1 MNDTGN
7 KNRAVESECGPF
19 HLSQLR
25 GAQSIVFTKAPYLLS
40 AASVAGSKEAQG
52 PLGKYFDLTNED
64 DLFGAET
71 WEEAESNMQ
80 KEACVLALGKSHVD
94 PKSVRYLFGGD
105 LLRQGIA
112 TSMGVEDLQ
121 IPIFGLY
128 GACSTSG
135 EALALAAMSV
145 AAGYGDYMLAVTSSH
160 FGSAEKEFRFPLG
173 YANQRPLSAHWTVT
187 ASGAFLVGSHLNKI
201 HSDKQHQRKS
211 QFRHIRITGVTI
223 GKIVDFGLKDSQNM
237 GACMAPAATDT
248 IYRNF
253 QDLGRTQEDYDQI
266 ITGDLGYIGQS
277 ILFDLMKSR
286 GYDIRKKHMDC
297 GMTIFDQE
305 TQDTHAG
312 GSGCGCA
319 ASTLASY
326 ILPKLE
332 SGEWRKILFVPTG
345 ALMSTVSFNEGASV
359 PGIAH
364 LWNIKACGVLH
375 LFLQRLFRSLHIL
388 SRHILQWKDIH
399 LFLQTILLHGIILPD
414 HKRWSYNFLCREN
427 DQTSAI
433 HYHSFQQQNK
443 SHRWRSEHA
452 FYLPYHI
459 WSHDFRF
466 RIRSVLNS

>member
-1 MNDTGN
+1 MNAMKGT
-7 KNRAVESECGPF
+7 
-19 HLSQLR
+19 
-25 GAQSIVFTKAPYLLS
+25 QSIAFSESPYLVS
-40 AASVAGSKEAQG
+40 AGSVAGKKEGEG
-52 PLGKYFDLTNED
+52 PLGKYFDIASED
-64 DLFGAET
+64 DLFGEKT
-71 WEEAESNMQ
+71 WELAEGTMQ
-80 KEACVLALGKSHVD
+80 KLACKLALKNAGVQ
-94 PKSVRYLFGGD
+94 PEEVRYLFGGD

-112 TSMGVEDLQ
+112 TSMGAEELQ
-121 IPIFGLY
+121 IPVFGLF

-135 EALALAAMSV
+135 EALALAAMTV
-145 AAGYGDYMLAVTSSH
+145 AAGYGDLVLAATSSH

-187 ASGAFLVGSHLNKI
+187 ASGAFLVGSRLNKI
-201 HSDKQHQRKS
+201 HSDKQRQRKS

-332 SGEWRKILFVPTG
+332 NGEWRKILFVPTG

-364 LWNIKACGVLH
+364 
-375 LFLQRLFRSLHIL
+375 
-388 SRHILQWKDIH
+388 
-399 LFLQTILLHGIILPD
+399 
-414 HKRWSYNFLCREN
+414 
-427 DQTSAI
+427 AI
-433 HYHSFQQQNK
+433 MI
-443 SHRWRSEHA
+443 EHC
-452 FYLPYHI
+452 
-459 WSHDFRF
+459 
-466 RIRSVLNS
+466 